1 MGRVEIVTLRVVVRA
16 KLGKGEGKGRKRY
29 VNLKIVKLTLLL

>member
-16 KLGKGEGKGRKRY
+16 KLGKGEGDGRKRY
-29 VNLKIVKLTLLL
+29 VNLKIVKLALLL